1 MDELTAKDVALLVLG
16 MTVTILWAFIVIF
29 YVEWWRLKRTLNP
42 PWADP
47 RVPEWCL
54 YPYSAESY
62 NKGRRHK
69 MPQQTGRN
77 LSVDTMTSGKAGG
90 NWKYHFIRD
99 SIP

>member
-47 RVPEWCL
+47 RVPVTWEL
-54 YPYSAESY
+54 SIT
-62 NKGRRHK
+62 RRPRPK
-69 MPQQTGRN
+69 Q
-77 LSVDTMTSGKAGG
+77 D
-90 NWKYHFIRD
+90 
-99 SIP
+99 